1 MSRAA
6 PRYVQRRV
14 ESMDGWNAGASASVW
29 RANTLFLLFMNGRIH
44 PLVASL
50 LFLSVSAPAQVQTAG
65 TVFVNV
71 DATTAPLGNLTA
83 ITNSGAAGGLFEARG
98 GGATIPRV
106 AIAGSA
112 GLRGIQFDG
121 GDYMQHVT
129 SVGGGLLPAP
139 AGLLGPDPTRSI
151 EAWVFNPSIADEETI
166 LAWGRRG
173 GPDGSNMSFN
183 YGANA
188 LFGAVGHWGA
198 GGPDLGWNNAGG
210 APQAGVWHHL
220 VYTYNQ
226 VTTRVYADGVLQ
238 NTETLGPGVIN
249 THANLPICLA
259 TQMELDGV
267 TLTAALRGS
276 LTIARVRI
284 HDEVLSQEQILN
296 NYNFEK
302 ATFAEP
308 TSVPLASAP
317 VHRYSF
323 GEAPAPDAGG
333 LTFVDSIGTE
343 HGIVRGSG
351 ASFTGTRFVLTGGAS
366 TTAAYGDLPNGLLS
380 ANSAD
385 LGGSGE
391 VTLEGW
397 VKVTGSRSSS
407 RIFDFGS
414 TLGGELTGPGG
425 GGAAVD
431 SFTLYAQVAVN
442 TSSRRVEVR
451 NSDGAPLGTNTVD
464 FSTASFNTNVHFAV
478 TWKESTGEIIIYE
491 NGLPVTAL
499 TTTARLSSIN
509 DVNNWIGRAN
519 NTADLN
525 TQIEYDEIR
534 IYNRALSPGE
544 VRGTAQF
551 GPDVVNVAGPVGIYA
566 QPQSQ
571 SVGEGIG
578 ATFSVGASGT
588 PPFTYQWRKNGAP
601 IAGATNSSYAHPTA
615 LLTDNNAQFSVVI
628 SNVVNATPH
637 SIISSNAQLTV
648 LADTNG
654 PVLLNAVGLALHQ
667 LTIVDG
673 VLVEFDEAVL
683 ASSATNLANYT
694 LTGPGGNVPLTSAT
708 LDVTSR
714 LVSLAATTALTEGA
728 TYTIRVNDVRD
739 RSAAAN
745 PIAPNS
751 ERSFVAGFALRTI
764 GAVTGSNS
772 VTSVPGGFNINGA
785 GRDIGEGGGDDFS
798 FHSLARI
805 GDFDVHVRVDS
816 LDLADGYSEA
826 GLMARDG
833 VTTNSPFA
841 AVLASASLG
850 GVKFQ
855 SRTASNA
862 VAVSAGSMPVNY
874 PYTWLRLQR
883 VGNVFTGF
891 GSFDGQVWVRLGSAT
906 INMGSQVYL
915 GFAVSSHNP
924 ASAVL
929 ARFRNAENAGGGTF
943 VNSLAL
949 PFEPLGPSSRR
960 TGLAISEIMYHP
972 PEVPDLSLEYIEI
985 FNGQDYYE
993 DLSGFRID
1001 GDVHYDFP
1009 QGTILPSGAFLVIAR
1024 DPASV
1029 QSYYGISGVLG
1040 PWRMETNV
1048 VGNVT
1053 NVTTENLP
1061 NSQGTVR
1068 LESELGAHLL
1078 QVEYDSEGDWPAAAD
1093 GAGHSLVLARAS
1105 YGEGD
1110 VRAWA
1115 ASELIG
1121 GSPGRRETY
1130 VADPQRA
1137 VVINEF
1143 LAHTDDPQV
1152 DFVELFN
1159 ASKQPVDISG
1169 CWLSDDFGT
1178 NKFRI
1183 PNGTVLPA
1191 RGFVAYDQ
1199 NQLGFN
1205 LSSDG
1210 EEILLVNS
1218 NRTRVL
1224 DVVRFDGQANS
1235 VSRGH
1240 YPDGAHG
1247 FVELSAPTAGTNN
1260 ATPLRRAVVINELM
1274 YHPVSGHDDD
1284 EFVELYNRGSSP
1296 VNLSD
1301 WRFVDGINFT
1311 MPLNTIINPGGYL
1324 VVARNRASLLARYPN
1339 LNLNPNLVVGDY
1351 GGQLANGGER
1361 VALAMPDYTFQ
1372 TNGPTITTNVAFYT
1386 VVSEVNYRDGG
1397 RWGHWSDGGGSSLE
1411 LIDPRADNRLA
1422 ANWADSDETAKAPW
1436 TLLERTAL
1444 IDLGMTLGQ
1453 GTPNRCEFFTEG
1465 PGECLVDDVEV
1476 RSNGETNRVMNP
1488 GFEAGATGW
1497 AFQGTQAKTFVQA
1510 GGAFSGGQCL
1520 HLRAVE
1526 RGDPGPNR
1534 VRTAIATIPTGGA
1547 NQATLRARVRWLK
1560 GDPNFLMR
1568 IRGQWIELA
1577 GPMNLPTNL
1586 GTPGAPNSRSVANAG
1601 PAIYDVVHAPIL
1613 PVANEPVVVTAR
1625 ANDPDG
1631 LSSVTLRYRL
1641 DPNSTVLDVL
1651 MRDDGSG
1658 GDATAGDGIFSG
1670 TIPGQPADRLVA
1682 FHIRAVDGNGSA
1694 GTSLFP
1700 SEALARE
1707 CLVRFGER
1715 LRPGSIG
1722 SYRLWLTDSN
1732 IAYWTARERNSNEG
1746 LDATFVYGD
1755 WRVVYNA
1762 ETLYSGSPWHT
1773 ANGPY
1778 TGPLGTTCDYEV
1790 NFPSDNLFLGSADFV
1805 LNGQNPVYS
1814 GTFHQDVSA
1823 QAETTAYWFGRK
1835 LGLGF
1840 NHKRHV
1846 FVAVNGQPRGMIYF
1860 DHQQPNTDIIE
1871 EYFPND
1877 SNGRLLKIEDWFEFD
1892 DAGNGFEIIT
1902 CTLTN
1907 AVVAGQKRTERFRWM
1922 WRPRAQTHPNDF
1934 ADLFSLVDAANSVP
1948 PEPYTSA
1955 TLGMVDMRNWM
1966 RLLAVQHMIGNWD
1979 SYGYERGKNMYA
1991 YKPAQDRWKLLLWD
2005 LDLVLGKDSRGPND
2019 GLFNN
2024 GSEPVVTRMYNHP
2037 PFVREY
2043 WCAMHELANTWM
2055 VPANYSPLVD
2065 ARFAAFRAN
2074 GVPVDSPDQGVSAGA
2089 SGGMRGWIAAR
2100 RTYILSQIPAANFN
2114 VTGTNFIQTTNN
2126 YITLSGTAPVTAK
2139 DILVNGGAYPITWTS
2154 ATAWS
2159 VRVAVGAGTN
2169 TLVVSAVGQQGNTLS
2184 NRTVTVNYTGPVPD
2198 AGSSVVINEIMYN
2211 PTVDQTSFIEL
2222 FNTQTAFTFDLSRWR
2237 VNGLSYSFPAGA
2249 VLPSRSYIVLTKN
2262 RGEFAKL
2269 YGALRPVFSQFDGAL
2284 DNEGETLTLLRPG
2297 AQSGQE
2303 IVVDK
2308 VKYEARAPWPAG
2320 AAGQGS
2326 SLQLIDLA
2334 QDNARVS
2341 NWTDGRGWRF
2351 FFLTGVPNTNRVLVY
2366 LNPAGN
2372 LYLDNFALVAG
2383 SVPAVGPNLLV
2394 NGDFESPLAPAWKL
2408 QGTNGTNTAISAEA
2422 RLAGNFGLDLRFS
2435 PAGGAGQFFYQD
2447 VANVP
2452 TGVVHTLSFWYLPST
2467 NAGNLEMRMSTFFRA
2482 TISVRAPDPQVVVA
2496 TPATNSGLAYPLP
2509 PYPLVWLN
2517 EVSPVNASGITDG
2530 QSEREPWLELYNSS
2544 GAAISLDGFYLTD
2557 DYLNLT
2563 KWAFPAEAMIDAG
2576 QFKVV
2581 FMDGESVE
2589 STGSEWHTNFRLMG
2603 GTGSVA
2609 LSRFANGVPQIV
2621 DYLNFDNVAVD
2632 RSYGSCPDG
2641 QLFERQEMHF
2651 TTPGTTNN
2659 CAAPPLLVY
2668 INEWMAANNSGSGI
2682 ADPADGQYEDWF
2694 ELYNPNPFTVD
2705 LGGYFLTD
2713 VLTNKFQDEIPDNGH
2728 YQIAPFGF
2736 LLVWADGEREQN
2748 STNRADLHVSFNLRA
2763 AGEAI
2768 GLFAADGTLIDSVTF
2783 GQQTANVSE
2792 GRYPQGTGPIY
2803 VMPAPTPGQANANPN
2818 PSQAPEITSIIVS
2831 GAQVSL
2837 IVSTV
2842 PGRTYRVEYK
2852 DDLSLPAWTPLGA
2865 NQAAGGSSLMWQDSL
2880 GANMQRFYRAVLLP

>member
-1 MSRAA
+1 MTHFRAQIAGTLAFLVSVCSFVSALAQSNGVLREVYSNIGGTIISDLTSHASFPDNPSSENITANFEA
-6 PRYVQRRV
+6 PTDVADNYGQRLRALLVPPVTGAYVF
-14 ESMDGWNAGASASVW
+14 WIASDDASQ
-29 RANTLFLLFMNGRIH
+29 LFLSTDDTPALKQQIAGVTAWTSSREYNKEPNQRSGSI
-44 PLVASL
+44 PLVAGNRYYIEALMKEGIGGDNLAVTWQKPGDPVPGNGAPPIPGTSL
-50 LFLSVSAPAQVQTAG
+50 LPYGLGPPIITGHPTNVTVAEGGSATFTVRLGRSLGAIYQWLRNG
-65 TVFVNV
+65 TNI
-71 DATTAPLGNLTA
+71 P
-83 ITNSGAAGGLFEARG
+83 
-98 GGATIPRV
+98 GAT
-106 AIAGSA
+106 SSS
-112 GLRGIQFDG
+112 
-121 GDYMQHVT
+121 Y
-129 SVGGGLLPAP
+129 S
-139 AGLLGPDPTRSI
+139 LGP
-151 EAWVFNPSIADEETI
+151 V
-166 LAWGRRG
+166 
-173 GPDGSNMSFN
+173 
-183 YGANA
+183 
-188 LFGAVGHWGA
+188 
-198 GGPDLGWNNAGG
+198 
-210 APQAGVWHHL
+210 
-220 VYTYNQ
+220 
-226 VTTRVYADGVLQ
+226 
-238 NTETLGPGVIN
+238 
-249 THANLPICLA
+249 
-259 TQMELDGV
+259 
-267 TLTAALRGS
+267 
-276 LTIARVRI
+276 
-284 HDEVLSQEQILN
+284 
-296 NYNFEK
+296 
-302 ATFAEP
+302 
-308 TSVPLASAP
+308 
-317 VHRYSF
+317 
-323 GEAPAPDAGG
+323 G
-333 LTFVDSIGTE
+333 LTDNSTFRCFVS
-343 HGIVRGSG
+343 
-351 ASFTGTRFVLTGGAS
+351 
-366 TTAAYGDLPNGLLS
+366 
-380 ANSAD
+380 NS
-385 LGGSGE
+385 
-391 VTLEGW
+391 
-397 VKVTGSRSSS
+397 
-407 RIFDFGS
+407 FGS
-414 TLGGELTGPGG
+414 T
-425 GGAAVD
+425 
-431 SFTLYAQVAVN
+431 
-442 TSSRRVEVR
+442 
-451 NSDGAPLGTNTVD
+451 NS
-464 FSTASFNTNVHFAV
+464 
-478 TWKESTGEIIIYE
+478 
-491 NGLPVTAL
+491 
-499 TTTARLSSIN
+499 
-509 DVNNWIGRAN
+509 
-519 NTADLN
+519 NTA
-525 TQIEYDEIR
+525 T
-534 IYNRALSPGE
+534 
-544 VRGTAQF
+544 
-551 GPDVVNVAGPVGIYA
+551 
-566 QPQSQ
+566 
-571 SVGEGIG
+571 
-578 ATFSVGASGT
+578 
-588 PPFTYQWRKNGAP
+588 
-601 IAGATNSSYAHPTA
+601 
-615 LLTDNNAQFSVVI
+615 
-628 SNVVNATPH
+628 
-637 SIISSNAQLTV
+637 LTV
-648 LADTNG
+648 LPDTTPPTISSVVNLG
-654 PVLLNAVGLALHQ
+654 DNEIVTVVFSEPVEQ
-667 LTIVDG
+667 
-673 VLVEFDEAVL
+673 
-683 ASSATNLANYT
+683 SSATQTANYAINNGVMVTAASLGDDLRTVVLSTTPLSAQVTYT
-694 LTGPGGNVPLTSAT
+694 LT
-708 LDVTSR
+708 
-714 LVSLAATTALTEGA
+714 
-728 TYTIRVNDVRD
+728 VNNVRD
-739 RSAAAN
+739 RASSPN
-745 PIAPNS
+745 TIAPNS
-751 ERSFVAGFALRTI
+751 QRSF
-764 GAVTGSNS
+764 
-772 VTSVPGGFNINGA
+772 
-785 GRDIGEGGGDDFS
+785 
-798 FHSLARI
+798 SLN
-805 GDFDVHVRVDS
+805 FTPLDVGIV
-816 LDLADGYSEA
+816 
-826 GLMARDG
+826 
-833 VTTNSPFA
+833 
-841 AVLASASLG
+841 
-850 GVKFQ
+850 
-855 SRTASNA
+855 
-862 VAVSAGSMPVNY
+862 
-874 PYTWLRLQR
+874 
-883 VGNVFTGF
+883 
-891 GSFDGQVWVRLGSAT
+891 
-906 INMGSQVYL
+906 MGT
-915 GFAVSSHNP
+915 P
-924 ASAVL
+924 
-929 ARFRNAENAGGGTF
+929 
-943 VNSLAL
+943 
-949 PFEPLGPSSRR
+949 EPIGPSTRR
-960 TGLAISEIMYHP
+960 TGLTISEIMYHP
-972 PEVPDLSLEYIEI
+972 TNRPDGRNLEFVELYNSNPWSENI
-985 FNGQDYYE
+985 GGYR
-993 DLSGFRID
+993 LSGEID
-1001 GDVHYDFP
+1001 YTFP
-1009 QGTILPSGAFLVIAR
+1009 SNTTIGALSYMVVAAV
-1024 DPASV
+1024 PADIQAV
-1029 QSYYGISGVLG
+1029 YGISSARG
-1040 PWRMETNV
+1040 PFTNV
-1048 VGNVT
+1048 LSNG
-1053 NVTTENLP
+1053 
-1061 NSQGTVR
+1061 SGMVR
-1068 LESELGAHLL
+1068 LRDRQNAVLVEAIYSEDPP
-1078 QVEYDSEGDWPAAAD
+1078 YPASAD
-1093 GAGHSLVLARAS
+1093 GGGHSLVLWRPS
-1105 YGEGD
+1105 YGEGNPK
-1110 VRAWA
+1110 AWA
-1115 ASELIG
+1115 ASDIVG
-1121 GSPGRRETY
+1121 GSPGAAEIT
-1130 VADPQRA
+1130 RA
-1137 VVINEF
+1137 NPYRTVVLNEF
-1143 LAHTDDPQV
+1143 LAHTDDPAL
-1152 DFVELFN
+1152 DFIELYN
-1159 ASKQPVDISG
+1159 YSASPVNIGG
-1169 CWLSDDFGT
+1169 CILTDDATT
-1178 NKFRI
+1178 NKFVVAA
-1183 PNGTVLPA
+1183 GTSIPA
-1191 RGFVAYDQ
+1191 RGFVSFNQ
-1199 NQLGFN
+1199 NQLGFA
-1205 LSSDG
+1205 LSAEG
-1210 EEILLVNS
+1210 ETIYFKNT
-1218 NRTRVL
+1218 NGTKVL
-1224 DVVRFDGQANS
+1224 DAIKYGDQENG
-1235 VSRGH
+1235 VSTGR
-1240 YPDGAHG
+1240 YPDGAPG
-1247 FVELSAPTAGTNN
+1247 FHRLATTTPGAAN
-1260 ATPLRRAVVINELM
+1260 ARLLLNDVVINEIM
-1274 YHPVSGHDDD
+1274 FNPISRDNDD
-1284 EFVELYNRGSSP
+1284 EFIELYNRGTNA
-1296 VNLSD
+1296 VDLSK
-1301 WRFVDGINFT
+1301 WRLRGGITYTFPN
-1311 MPLNTIINPGGYL
+1311 NTILSPNSYL
-1324 VVARNRASLLARYPN
+1324 IVADDAARLMTNYPALSSANTLGNFSGN
-1339 LNLNPNLVVGDY
+1339 LG
-1351 GGQLANGGER
+1351 NGGDRISLDKPE
-1361 VALAMPDYTFQ
+1361 D
-1372 TNGPTITTNVAFYT
+1372 
-1386 VVSEVNYRDGG
+1386 VVSTNEFGVLVTNKIHIVVDDVTYEDGG
-1397 RWGHWSDGGGSSLE
+1397 RWTRFADGGGSSLE
-1411 LIDPRADNRLA
+1411 LMDARSDKRLA
-1422 ANWADSDETAKAPW
+1422 PNWADSNDSNKSGW
-1436 TLLERTAL
+1436 TTIEFTGLLDHGAMANADQLHL
-1444 IDLGMTLGQ
+1444 ILLG
-1453 GTPNRCEFFTEG
+1453 E
-1465 PGECLVDDVEV
+1465 GECLVDNVEV
-1476 RSNGETNRVMNP
+1476 IPSGGGNVVANST
-1488 GFEAGATGW
+1488 FESGTSGW
-1497 AFQGTQAKTFVQA
+1497 FFQGTHDESYWEPSAGFNSARSLHVVAKA
-1510 GGAFSGGQCL
+1510 
-1520 HLRAVE
+1520 
-1526 RGDPGPNR
+1526 RGDTGANR
-1534 VRTAIATIPTGGA
+1534 IRTALTTTLGSGSI
-1547 NQATLRARVRWLK
+1547 ATLRAKVRWLK
-1560 GDPNFLMR
+1560 GNPEILLRLHGNWLEATANFLTTRSM
-1568 IRGQWIELA
+1568 
-1577 GPMNLPTNL
+1577 
-1586 GTPGAPNSRSVANAG
+1586 GTPGARNSQARTNAG
-1601 PAIYDVVHAPIL
+1601 PAITQVSHTPVLPAASQTVTVSARVH
-1613 PVANEPVVVTAR
+1613 
-1625 ANDPDG
+1625 DPDG
-1631 LSSVTLRYRL
+1631 LAALFLRYRV
-1641 DPNSTVLDVL
+1641 DP
-1651 MRDDGSG
+1651 
-1658 GDATAGDGIFSG
+1658 ATNHTSVAMVYNGAGFFSA
-1670 TIPGQPADRLVA
+1670 TIPGQPGGTRVA
-1682 FHIRAVDGNGSA
+1682 YYLEATDNFSPRAN
-1694 GTSLFP
+1694 TKFP
-1700 SEALARE
+1700 DDAPVRE
-1707 CLVRFGER
+1707 CLVGFGESTVA
-1715 LRPGSIG
+1715 GAFG
-1722 SYRLWLTDSN
+1722 NYRMWITQSTVDKW
-1732 IAYWTARERNSNEG
+1732 AAREKNSNKP
-1746 LDATFVYGD
+1746 LDGSFVYGTN
-1755 WRVVYNA
+1755 RVIYNIR
-1762 ETLYSGSPWHT
+1762 TLYSGSPWHT